1 MRYGLDISPA
11 GDWGEPGQIA
21 ELAALAERSG
31 WDAIFCEDYLA
42 YPGGMPTYDVWM
54 TLGLVAQAT
63 SHMTLGTM
71 VTPLP
76 RRHPEAVALQA
87 MTLDRLSGGRAVLGV
102 GIGDSKGDLA
112 VTATGAGPLDDARER
127 AQVLEES
134 LDVLVGLWS
143 GDPLTHQGAHFEAD
157 DARLVPTPVRR
168 QRVPIWVGGAL
179 TKAGPRARALR
190 WDGACL
196 YRVPPPV
203 WEDVTPDDVR
213 SLRDDAH
220 RDDFVIC
227 VGGRERRDDLA
238 AERRY
243 VADLEAAGADWWQE
257 FVPPRL
263 SLTEARRRIE
273 AGPIRP

>member
-21 ELAALAERSG
+21 ELAAQAERSG

-42 YPGGMPTYDVWM
+42 YPGGLPTYDVWM

-63 SHMTLGTM
+63 AHLTVGTM

-76 RRHPEAVALQA
+76 RRHPETVALQA

-102 GIGDSKGDLA
+102 GIGDTKGDLA

-143 GDPLTHQGAHFEAD
+143 GDPLTHHGAHFEAD

-179 TKAGPRARALR
+179 TNAGPRARALR

-203 WEDVTPDDVR
+203 WEDITPDDVR
-213 SLRDDAH
+213 SLREDAG

-273 AGPIRP
+273 AGPIRA